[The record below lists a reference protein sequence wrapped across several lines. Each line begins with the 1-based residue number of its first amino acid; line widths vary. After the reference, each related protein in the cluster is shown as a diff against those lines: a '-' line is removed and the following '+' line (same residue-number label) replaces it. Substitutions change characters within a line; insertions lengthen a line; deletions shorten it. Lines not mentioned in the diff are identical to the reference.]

1 MVDLNATL
9 IAQIINFLLL
19 VAILARFAYKP
30 LMQALEDRKNRIAS
44 DLQAAEQE
52 RTGAEQLRKEY
63 QDQLAEARVQAQVIV
78 EKAVKQAEQEA
89 QQQLQEVRAQI
100 DREKKLAREE
110 IIREREK
117 ALSELRGEVVALSV
131 AAASK
136 LIAKNMDSEVNAKL
150 VSEFIDRLDEQKIG
164 GLPC

>member
-100 DREKKLAREE
+100 DRDKKLAREE

-117 ALSELRGEVVALSV
+117 ALSELRGEVVSLSV